1 MTLQEIQRMAQLE
14 RALDIAAEMFAK
26 EGDCAPSGNPEPRA
40 IKRFL
45 LRKAR
50 EEMRSALS
58 VSEADSSPRGGAKK
72 KPSAL

>member
-26 EGDCAPSGNPEPRA
+26 EGYCAPSGNPEPRA

-45 LRKAR
+45 MRKAR
-50 EEMRSALS
+50 EELRALKAP
-58 VSEADSSPRGGAKK
+58 EKEI
-72 KPSAL
+72 PSAL